1 MKLKIKALDQNGRG
15 LPCRITIQRLT
26 FEEEQYTEGL
36 LKTIYCEG
44 EYECSLE
51 DGIYDINVH
60 KGKLYKPFRQRIH
73 VEGEDIS
80 IEAVLSP
87 LVNGLNAGLLRIT
100 LIPPLIK
107 NTSGRFPM
115 SLDID
120 KENLFPFSL
129 GMVGKED
136 TMSALF
142 IDFDENWAYCI
153 AANILKECYISL

>member
-1 MKLKIKALDQNGRG
+1 
-15 LPCRITIQRLT
+15 
-26 FEEEQYTEGL
+26 
-36 LKTIYCEG
+36 
-44 EYECSLE
+44 
-51 DGIYDINVH
+51 
-60 KGKLYKPFRQRIH
+60 
-73 VEGEDIS
+73 
-80 IEAVLSP
+80 
-87 LVNGLNAGLLRIT
+87 
-100 LIPPLIK
+100 
-107 NTSGRFPM
+107 M